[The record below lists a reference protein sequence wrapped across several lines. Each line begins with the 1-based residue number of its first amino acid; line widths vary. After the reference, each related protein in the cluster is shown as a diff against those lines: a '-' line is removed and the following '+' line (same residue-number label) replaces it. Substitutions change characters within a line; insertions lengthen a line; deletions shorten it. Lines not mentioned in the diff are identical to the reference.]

1 MIINEAYLGLIDI
14 MVANICH
21 SFTRKMAPKT
31 ILCIVIEEI
40 SLIVFFYQDVAEWR
54 LLALQNVGL
63 SVLEQ

>member
-1 MIINEAYLGLIDI
+1 MELNY
-14 MVANICH
+14 V
-21 SFTRKMAPKT
+21 TT

-40 SLIVFFYQDVAEWR
+40 SLIVFFHQDAAEWR